1 MVSFWEKLCGASIP
15 AGRSGDEVS
24 LGLACRVQSGQ
35 HGELLLSTPRSEGE
49 VAFPPPASLSL
60 PLSLSSVFS

>member
-1 MVSFWEKLCGASIP
+1 MQSGAL
-15 AGRSGDEVS
+15 DEVS
-24 LGLACRVQSGQ
+24 LGLACRAQSGQ
-35 HGELLLSTPRSEGE
+35 HGEFLLSTPRLEGE

>member
-1 MVSFWEKLCGASIP
+1 MVPPSLQGGLGMQSGAL
-15 AGRSGDEVS
+15 DEVS
-24 LGLACRVQSGQ
+24 LGLACRAQSGQ
-35 HGELLLSTPRSEGE
+35 HGELLLSTPRLEGE